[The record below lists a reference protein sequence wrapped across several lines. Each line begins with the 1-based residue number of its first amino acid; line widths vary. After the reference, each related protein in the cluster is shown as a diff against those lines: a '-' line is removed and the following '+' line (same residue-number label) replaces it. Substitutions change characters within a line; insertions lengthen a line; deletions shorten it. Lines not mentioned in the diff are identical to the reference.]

1 MPNTPASAG
10 LQVRVARRITLAED
24 ILGLTLAPL
33 NGTPLPAA
41 TAGAHIDLT
50 LPNGLVRQ
58 YSLVS
63 ADEREGYQIGILL
76 DPASR
81 GGSASAHRDIAE
93 GDVLSISA
101 PRNLFPLVAG
111 ATRSLLFAGGIGITP
126 MIAMADALHAAGADF
141 TLYYCARTA
150 RRAAF
155 TEGLAHAPYAEQ
167 VHHHFD
173 DAAADQRLDAR
184 AVLAHPA
191 PDTHLYVCGPNGFM
205 DHIIDS
211 ARALGWAEDNIHLE
225 RFAAPTID
233 TGDDGGF
240 DLELAATGRTVR
252 VAPDQSAAE
261 ALRAAGIEVP
271 LSCEQGICGT
281 CLTPVIDGTPDHRD
295 MYLTEA
301 EKAANTCFTPCCS
314 RALGGRLVIDL

>member
-1 MPNTPASAG
+1 MPNTPATAG
-10 LQVRVARRITLAED
+10 LQVRVARRIELAED

-33 NGTPLPAA
+33 NGTPLQAA

-58 YSLVS
+58 YSLASTDV
-63 ADEREGYQIGILL
+63 REGYQIGILL

-81 GGSASAHRDIAE
+81 GGSASAHRDITA

-101 PRNLFPLVAG
+101 PRNLFPLVDG
-111 ATRSLLFAGGIGITP
+111 AKRSLLFAGGIGITP
-126 MIAMADALHAAGADF
+126 MIAMAETLHAAGADF
-141 TLYYCARTA
+141 ALHYCVRTPG
-150 RRAAF
+150 RAAF
-155 TEGLAHAPYAEQ
+155 RERLAAAPFADQ
-167 VHHHFD
+167 VHPYFD
-173 DAAADQRLDAR
+173 DAPDGERFDAR
-184 AVLAHPA
+184 AVLARPA

-205 DHIIDS
+205 DHVIDS
-211 ARALGWAEDNIHLE
+211 ARALGWAEANLHLE
-225 RFAAPTID
+225 RFAAPAID
-233 TGDDGGF
+233 TSDDGGF
-240 DLELAATGRTVR
+240 ELELAATGRTIR

-261 ALRAAGIEVP
+261 ALRAAGIVVP

-295 MYLTEA
+295 MFLTEA